1 MSESVVARLRD
12 RLNRY
17 TPREWSAPF
26 TPVEDAALAA
36 LLDIVE
42 RLSWLR
48 DPYDDEY
55 EYCPYCHE
63 DIVYNPCGATKPEP
77 ASVHD
82 PGCPWLAARR
92 LCGMEQDG
100 AS

>member
-26 TPVEDAALAA
+26 TPVEDAALPA
-36 LLDIVE
+36 LLDVVE